1 MTSVY
6 DFEVKKTNGD
16 MLSLNEFKG
25 QPLIIVNTAS
35 KCGFASQFADL
46 QALYEEYSD
55 RGLMILGF
63 PSDQFNQ
70 EFDDADETTEF
81 CQINYGVTF
90 PMLAKVDVNGD
101 NAEPLFEHLVSKK
114 QGMLSNKIKW
124 NFTKFLV
131 DRHGEVVKR
140 YAPQTNPEKMKK
152 DLEEIM

>member
-16 MLSLNEFKG
+16 MLSLNEYKG

-70 EFDDADETTEF
+70 ELDDADETTEF

-152 DLEEIM
+152 DLEELM